1 MTSVT
6 MEKLFDAV
14 INQDTEGLLSLF
26 ADGEANLSLPS
37 FGTISN
43 NRIFAMLVKKLERR
57 FTYLGVTSRHERIC
71 VSGSRQVSEYTL
83 SYLFHDE
90 EHHKEVTYAT
100 PTALVCDLNADG
112 KITFMNVYTGF
123 DAFVGKEIVRP
134 AMYNA
139 KAALWDEM
147 PASVRADYEAKQVDR
162 RCEPCRVFRAGNCV
176 YVEENVLFTLGEICT
191 PQAHLS
197 VFTLDEQDGVSDKKE
212 YGEIV
217 WEFKLWPTLY

>member
-6 MEKLFDAV
+6 MENLFDAV
-14 INQDTEGLLSLF
+14 INQDIEGLLSL
-26 ADGEANLSLPS
+26 
-37 FGTISN
+37 ISN

-57 FTYLGVTSRHERIC
+57 FSYLGVTARHERTC

-100 PTALVCDLNADG
+100 PTALVCDLNAEG

-147 PASVRADYEAKQVDR
+147 PASVRADYEAKQADR

-197 VFTLDEQDGVSDKKE
+197 VFTLDEQGSVSEKKD

>member
-1 MTSVT
+1 MMNVT
-6 MEKLFDAV
+6 MENLFDA
-14 INQDTEGLLSLF
+14 IIWQDVDALLTLF
-26 ADGEANLSLPS
+26 AGGKAKLSMPS

-57 FTYLGVTSRHERIC
+57 FTYLGVQAKHERTCINAN
-71 VSGSRQVSEYTL
+71 VMVSEYVL
-83 SYLFHDE
+83 SYVFHDE
-90 EHHKEVTYAT
+90 EHQKEIVYST
-100 PTALVCDLNADG
+100 PTALVCDVDADG
-112 KITFMNVYTGF
+112 KITFMNVYTAF

-139 KAALWDEM
+139 DETLYKTL
-147 PASVRADYEAKQVDR
+147 PASIRKSYEDMLADR
-162 RCEPCRVFRAGNCV
+162 RCEICRVSRINHCV

-197 VFTLDEQDGVSDKKE
+197 VFTLGDNDELCEKKE

>member
-1 MTSVT
+1 
-6 MEKLFDAV
+6 
-14 INQDTEGLLSLF
+14 
-26 ADGEANLSLPS
+26 
-37 FGTISN
+37 
-43 NRIFAMLVKKLERR
+43 MLVKKLERR
-57 FTYLGVTSRHERIC
+57 FSYLDVTAQHERTC
-71 VSGSRQVSEYTL
+71 ASGSRQVSEYTL

-100 PTALVCDLNADG
+100 PTALVCDLNAEG

-147 PASVRADYEAKQVDR
+147 PASVRADYEAKQADR

-197 VFTLDEQDGVSDKKE
+197 VFTMDEQGGVSDKKD